1 MSAEF
6 YVESIFLKLFEK
18 LLGTVNTNLFCWT
31 QRGFSLNAF
40 GLNHYI
46 QFHITVCFLYHIHKI
61 RTIVVNHRWDRYT
74 PSRNLTENN
83 DISNIRNNVFLFQ
96 IRVKSYSLIKI
107 FFSNFS
113 KFGRKFRVS
122 VSLPVKSVGELG
134 KTLFFPVDYPSNTSL
149 YSAGSAKSLTKLSG
163 STFAAKLKKS
173 E

>member
-1 MSAEF
+1 MGSKTPAAGLRAGVSEEGAGKENVLLYQFRHNFLHIIIVDLSAEL

-107 FFSNFS
+107 FN
-113 KFGRKFRVS
+113 
-122 VSLPVKSVGELG
+122 
-134 KTLFFPVDYPSNTSL
+134 
-149 YSAGSAKSLTKLSG
+149 
-163 STFAAKLKKS
+163 
-173 E
+173 